1 VLGRR
6 KYGTVIRNKSTNFGV
21 ELRGSS
27 KNNLD
32 IKVGIKLM
40 NKLIEITDKIVEE
53 ILEFLYTD
61 EIMNVFLIHYFEN
74 QRDSI
79 GEVYIGL
86 NENEITEIV
95 HIKYDGNSN
104 FTSFYSNSLDGL
116 DKIAK
121 LIKEL
126 NYSDILLAGKKEEVN
141 YIMNRLEIDKELY
154 LNTYYQFNSN
164 EYQNLNYEEVMNLRK
179 ATRCKRDIDKVKK
192 YLIEF
197 FGAETEEEIQKI
209 TSEKKINEELENGI
223 YLLEEVEGKIIGMAR
238 FFGESRKYIDI
249 TTVFI
254 DEEYRGKGYG
264 KVLMQLMVK
273 QALENNKIPITQTA
287 LSNKVAKRIYENIG
301 FNKVCDY
308 TFQFIR

>member
-1 VLGRR
+1 
-6 KYGTVIRNKSTNFGV
+6 
-21 ELRGSS
+21 
-27 KNNLD
+27 
-32 IKVGIKLM
+32 M